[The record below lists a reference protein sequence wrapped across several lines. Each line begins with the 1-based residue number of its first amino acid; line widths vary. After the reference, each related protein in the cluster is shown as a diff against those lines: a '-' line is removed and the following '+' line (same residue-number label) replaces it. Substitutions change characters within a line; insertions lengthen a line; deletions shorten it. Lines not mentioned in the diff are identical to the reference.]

1 MRSIAGPAWWCYAA
15 PMIGPPPDD
24 LTTSERDRLEL
35 VEIPGP
41 EDVEAECVYRFRGTG
56 EFITDNEEEAAMI
69 RAAFPGALI
78 RRA

>member
-15 PMIGPPPDD
+15 PMIGPPADD
-24 LTTSERDRLEL
+24 LTNSERDRLEL

-41 EDVEAECVYRFRGTG
+41 EDVEAECVYRFRDTG
-56 EFITDNEEEAAMI
+56 EFIPNNEEEEAVI
-69 RAAFPGALI
+69 RVAFPGSLI